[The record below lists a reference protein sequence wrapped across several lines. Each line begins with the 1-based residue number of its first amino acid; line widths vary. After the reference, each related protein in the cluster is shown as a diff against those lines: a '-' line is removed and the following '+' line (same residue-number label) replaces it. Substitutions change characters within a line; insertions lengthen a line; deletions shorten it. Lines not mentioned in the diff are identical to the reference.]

1 MCIAKL
7 SIEDCN
13 LSDKFLLLDKHSILK
28 TLIIKRMRPPTS
40 PEMIKFPT
48 SLNYIEIIDCDFS
61 QAPLDLRA
69 NTFRVDVVLKK
80 VKLPSSSFEFGL
92 PERTRSLVLE
102 KVNFNSHHKLLL
114 EKQCSLV
121 RFVCDSVKL
130 PTDSLHFSLPN
141 SLEEEQ

>member
-69 NTFRVDVVLKK
+69 NSFRVDVVLKK

-92 PERTRSLVLE
+92 PERTRSLVL
-102 KVNFNSHHKLLL
+102 
-114 EKQCSLV
+114 
-121 RFVCDSVKL
+121 
-130 PTDSLHFSLPN
+130 
-141 SLEEEQ
+141 